1 MEQSLIVAALTTQPP
16 TAERS
21 PVEWTQ
27 LLRQARILNVLPQ
40 LARRYEHVTGVPLE
54 VARHFESARRIA
66 ERLALDVHREARRIS
81 TALQPLNIPVVF
93 LKGGAYVLR
102 DLAAAH
108 GRVFSDL
115 DLMVPRD
122 AVAAAEDRLIRA
134 GWVSSHHDAYDQRYY
149 RQWMHEIPPLRHLH
163 RGTIVDLHHTITPP
177 TSRFPVQ
184 GEKLLATAYS
194 LSLASFPN
202 GHTLGNTDMVL
213 HAAVHRFMEGEWAN
227 GFRDLLDLHRLL
239 EEFGK
244 DADFGRA
251 LLARSQE
258 LGLEMPLRQTLHQL
272 KRIFATPL
280 PPALEI
286 ATRPGPVRPGERLT
300 AMLLSEVL
308 TPQEPD
314 SKPPERRRAAALLY
328 LRAHWLRM
336 PPHLLAAHLLRK
348 ALRPTHESTA

>member
-1 MEQSLIVAALTTQPP
+1 MERSLIVRALTASPP

-21 PVEWTQ
+21 ATEWTQ

-40 LARRYEHVTGVPLE
+40 LARLYDHTTGIPSE
-54 VARHFESARRIA
+54 VSRHFESARRIA
-66 ERLALDVHREARRIS
+66 ERLALDVHREAERIS

-102 DLAAAH
+102 ELSAAR

-115 DLMVPRD
+115 DLLVPKE
-122 AVAAAEDRLIRA
+122 AITAAEDRLIRA

-177 TSRFPVQ
+177 TCRFPVQ
-184 GEKLLATAYS
+184 GAKLLGALNS
-194 LSLASFPN
+194 LTTLPN
-202 GHTLGNTDMVL
+202 CHTLSNTDMVL
-213 HAAVHRFMEGEWAN
+213 HAVVHRFMEGEWAN

-239 EEFGK
+239 EEFSK
-244 DADFGRA
+244 DAGFGDA
-251 LLARSQE
+251 LLNRSHE

-272 KRIFATPL
+272 KRIFPTPL
-280 PPALEI
+280 SPALKI
-286 ATRPGPVRPGERLT
+286 TAQRGPIRVSERVT
-300 AMLLSEVL
+300 SMLMGEVL
-308 TPQEPD
+308 MPREADAKT
-314 SKPPERRRAAALLY
+314 PERRWAAPLLY

-348 ALRPTHESTA
+348 ALRSAQENTS